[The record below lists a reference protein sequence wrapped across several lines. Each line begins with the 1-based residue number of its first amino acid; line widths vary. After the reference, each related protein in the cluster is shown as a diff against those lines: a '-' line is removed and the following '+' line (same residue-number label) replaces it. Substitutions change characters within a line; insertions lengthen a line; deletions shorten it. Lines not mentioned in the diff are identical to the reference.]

1 MAQKQYRL
9 NLNAATFPVLVGQ
22 IGRTAFVRN
31 ESQSFIQ
38 PSYFAGNEDEK
49 NLGIPQVLAIEN
61 CLPSSRGFQS
71 VFPVTDIAAPTRL
84 INWKTTHKFDKPVFQ
99 AIPVVNATSKTRELY
114 YFFHNNVNYAWK
126 VPSYYVGLNPQN
138 TLSASYTAPNFWVT
152 YAEIRGQTYIH
163 IARHATYLPQ

>member
-49 NLGIPQVLAIEN
+49 NLGIPQVLSVDN

-71 VFPVTDIAAPTRL
+71 VFSLPE
-84 INWKTTHKFDKPVFQ
+84 
-99 AIPVVNATSKTRELY
+99 SK
-114 YFFHNNVNYAWK
+114 
-126 VPSYYVGLNPQN
+126 Q
-138 TLSASYTAPNFWVT
+138 
-152 YAEIRGQTYIH
+152 
-163 IARHATYLPQ
+163 